1 MLRLLKEGTELP
13 PLKLNE
19 FVECSSQREGY
30 RSKSEFTIGFNL
42 EGEAVV
48 GFNKGSYHNQ
58 TITV

>member
-1 MLRLLKEGTELP
+1 VNRLLGEGEQLP
-13 PLKLNE
+13 PLQLTD
-19 FVECSSQREGY
+19 FVECSVQREGY
-30 RSKSEFTIGFNL
+30 RSKSEFTIGLNL